1 MLGNVKLF
9 TYVND
14 SGVNFHIILRFTLIV
29 RDCRQPAGKLVAEVV
44 DTGENCTTCVCRR
57 RRNSTMTK
65 NSSLPTP
72 DIEHTVKVTKLLL
85 NIFSHSYS
93 VTLTN
98 LDTGVGQP

>member
-44 DTGENCTTCVCRR
+44 DTGVSDAGDNFAVVK
-57 RRNSTMTK
+57 NKHWLSTMTITAC
-65 NSSLPTP
+65 L
-72 DIEHTVKVTKLLL
+72 HL
-85 NIFSHSYS
+85 
-93 VTLTN
+93 TLKIR
-98 LDTGVGQP
+98 